1 MNLLLTWPLLAA
13 AAEAAGGLASGSIGL
28 TEQTLES
35 EVSENSTE
43 GYGRAFLDDKLWLLG
58 DSPITFTSNFGEAGL
73 EGYDLSASSANIHCS
88 TCTTPVE
95 DQHSSQPSINAQK
108 EQAAGTEVLA
118 REEMTTGSPIRGIK
132 SLVTGS
138 LMLGLLL
145 ILLSAP
151 EDSDDESHILTRLH
165 DSLADDIVD
174 GLFAVDD
181 FLEAHV
187 PIFPFWIVTFW
198 VLTGAAP
205 ILFFSGLVDLTQSLR
220 KRRHTPN
227 SLANSK
233 PTGFPFGFLVTSL
246 AILALSLPA
255 NQDSDNPTHAV
266 AMEACVNL
274 IWGMNLV
281 FLLRLLTRARGWK
294 GQGKE
299 QAHLLEKA
307 NHETSSHTFPQEES
321 LSVKGHMARH

>member
-1 MNLLLTWPLLAA
+1 
-13 AAEAAGGLASGSIGL
+13 
-28 TEQTLES
+28 
-35 EVSENSTE
+35 
-43 GYGRAFLDDKLWLLG
+43 
-58 DSPITFTSNFGEAGL
+58 
-73 EGYDLSASSANIHCS
+73 
-88 TCTTPVE
+88 
-95 DQHSSQPSINAQK
+95 
-108 EQAAGTEVLA
+108 
-118 REEMTTGSPIRGIK
+118 MTTGSPIRGIK

-151 EDSDDESHILTRLH
+151 EDSDDDSHVFTRLH
-165 DSLADDIVD
+165 DSIADEIVD

-181 FLEAHV
+181 FLEARA

-227 SLANSK
+227 SLGNPK

-281 FLLRLLTRARGWK
+281 FLLRLITRAPGWK
-294 GQGKE
+294 GQGKK
-299 QAHLLEKA
+299 QAHLLEKV
-307 NHETSSHTFPQEES
+307 NYETSSHTFPQEKS
-321 LSVKGHMARH
+321 LSMNEDTARH